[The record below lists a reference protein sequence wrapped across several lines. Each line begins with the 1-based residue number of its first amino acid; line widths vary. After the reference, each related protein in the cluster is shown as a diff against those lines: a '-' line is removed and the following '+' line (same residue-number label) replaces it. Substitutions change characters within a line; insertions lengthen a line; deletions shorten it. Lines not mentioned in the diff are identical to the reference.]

1 WQLPARPAA
10 PPQVAR
16 RLLDFED
23 EVRTM
28 KTTRA
33 REVMTREV
41 VTVLEDLPVSELARI
56 LSEHRILGAPVV
68 DRKDRLV
75 GVVSASDILANE
87 LHVGRQ
93 VVSEREYYCRPD
105 LATRDELRELGMHV
119 EDYADAKVRDI

>member
-1 WQLPARPAA
+1 
-10 PPQVAR
+10 
-16 RLLDFED
+16 
-23 EVRTM
+23 M

-75 GVVSASDILANE
+75 GVVIVDMNPTQGA
-87 LHVGRQ
+87 V
-93 VVSEREYYCRPD
+93 P
-105 LATRDELRELGMHV
+105 RDTARFLDSLRLEP
-119 EDYADAKVRDI
+119 AKR